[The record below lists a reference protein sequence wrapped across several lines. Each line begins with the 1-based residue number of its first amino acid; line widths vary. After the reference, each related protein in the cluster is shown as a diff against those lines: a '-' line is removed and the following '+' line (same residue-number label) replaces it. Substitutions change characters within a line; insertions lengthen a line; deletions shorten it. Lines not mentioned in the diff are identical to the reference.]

1 MSPDTTTKKTE
12 TKWPIVE
19 PYEVPTPPTNLIFDD
34 GEPLES
40 NRHRIAIN
48 VLIESAQAALAGRE
62 DFFVGG
68 NMFVYYSSLQVLN
81 RDFRGPDV
89 FVVLDVDGTRDRQG
103 WVVWEEEGRYPD
115 MIIELLSPSTAHV
128 DREEKKHL
136 YERTFHTTNYFIF
149 DPFDPQSLKGWQL
162 DNKQRYQPLE
172 IDGSGWLWCE
182 TLQLWLGIWE
192 GQIRREPAKGTC
204 YWLRLFDR
212 EKNLILL
219 PEEIAEQEQQ
229 RAEQERQ
236 RGEQERQ
243 RAEQEQQRA
252 EQEQQRAEQE
262 RQRAE
267 QEQQRAEQEQQ
278 RAEQEQQRAER
289 LAARLRELGEDPDA
303 I

>member
-1 MSPDTTTKKTE
+1 MSPDTTTKPE
-12 TKWPIVE
+12 TKWPQVE

-48 VLIESAQAALAGRE
+48 VLIESAQAALASRE
-62 DFFVGG
+62 NFFVGG

-89 FVVLDVDGTRDRQG
+89 FVVLDVDGKRDRQG

-115 MIIELLSPSTAHV
+115 VIIELLSPSTAHV

-136 YERTFHTTNYFIF
+136 YERTFHTANYFIF
-149 DPFDPQSLKGWQL
+149 DPFDSQSLKGWQL

-172 IDGSGWLWCE
+172 TNESGWLWCE
-182 TLQLWLGIWE
+182 TLQLWLGTWE
-192 GQIRREPAKGTC
+192 GQIRREPAQGTC
-204 YWLRLFDR
+204 HWLRLFDQQ
-212 EKNLILL
+212 KNLILL

-229 RAEQERQ
+229 RAEQER
-236 RGEQERQ
+236 
-243 RAEQEQQRA
+243 
-252 EQEQQRAEQE
+252 
-262 RQRAE
+262 
-267 QEQQRAEQEQQ
+267 QRAEQEQQ

>member
-1 MSPDTTTKKTE
+1 MSPDTTTKPE
-12 TKWPIVE
+12 TKWPPVE

-48 VLIESAQAALAGRE
+48 VLIELVQEAFGDRK

-81 RDFRGPDV
+81 R
-89 FVVLDVDGTRDRQG
+89 QG
-103 WVVWEEEGRYPD
+103 WVVWDEDGRYPD
-115 MIIELLSPSTAHV
+115 VIIELLSPSTAHI
-128 DREEKKHL
+128 DRGEKKHL

-162 DNKQRYQPLE
+162 DNKHQYQPLE
-172 IDGSGWLWCE
+172 TNELGWLWCE
-182 TLQLWLGIWE
+182 TLQLWLGVWE

-204 YWLRLFDR
+204 CWLRFFDR

-236 RGEQERQ
+236 R
-243 RAEQEQQRA
+243 
-252 EQEQQRAEQE
+252 
-262 RQRAE
+262 
-267 QEQQRAEQEQQ
+267 
-278 RAEQEQQRAER
+278 AEQEQQRAER
-289 LAARLRELGEDPDA
+289 LAARLRELGEDPDV